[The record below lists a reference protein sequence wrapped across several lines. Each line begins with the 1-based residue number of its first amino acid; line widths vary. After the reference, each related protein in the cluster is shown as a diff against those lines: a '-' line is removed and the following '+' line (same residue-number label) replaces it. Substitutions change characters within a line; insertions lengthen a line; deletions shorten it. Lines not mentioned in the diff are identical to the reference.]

1 MRVMSFCLEI
11 SICNFFFPGQIPK
24 SQTSNRM
31 TDISLTLKKNKKEKK
46 RKENLTSYKAEI
58 RRSGF

>member
-31 TDISLTLKKNKKEKK
+31 TDISLTLKKKQKRKKKK
-46 RKENLTSYKAEI
+46 RKLDLL
-58 RRSGF
+58 